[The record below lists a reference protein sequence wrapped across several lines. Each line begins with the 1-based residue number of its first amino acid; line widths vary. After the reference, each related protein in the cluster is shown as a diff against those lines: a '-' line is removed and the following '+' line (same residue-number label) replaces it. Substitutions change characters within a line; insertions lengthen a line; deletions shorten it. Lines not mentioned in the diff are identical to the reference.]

1 MQKVCDNAKADGVK
15 VYTVRVVNG
24 NASLL
29 QGCATKPAMYYDVQE
44 ASQLNAAFGSIAQ
57 NLANLRLSK

>member
-1 MQKVCDNAKADGVK
+1 MQKTCDNAKAANIK
-15 VYTVRVVNG
+15 IYTVRVING

-29 QGCATKPAMYYDVQE
+29 RNCATKPDMYYDVDHADE
-44 ASQLNAAFGSIAQ
+44 LNMVFKSIAQ

>member
-1 MQKVCDNAKADGVK
+1 VCDNAKADNVK
-15 VYTVRVVNG
+15 LYTVRVING

-29 QGCATKPAMYYDVQE
+29 QGCATKPAMYYDVQQ
-44 ASQLNAAFGSIAQ
+44 ADQLSAAFNSIAQ